1 MLDSSVVLFI
11 AFDTVCVV
19 NFGTRKILVSY
30 VVMIC
35 QPCQERT
42 KVVRAFFIAFSLG
55 GQCPKRALLM
65 VKKGSLRIIN
75 DYLHN
80 P

>member
-1 MLDSSVVLFI
+1 MCDMTDPVYRLF
-11 AFDTVCVV
+11 
-19 NFGTRKILVSY
+19 S
-30 VVMIC
+30 
-35 QPCQERT
+35 T
-42 KVVRAFFIAFSLG
+42 KQTRAFFIEFSLGG

-65 VKKGSLRIIN
+65 VKKGSFRIIN

>member
-1 MLDSSVVLFI
+1 MRCGVLEKHVHLYYYSDTSKAVFI
-11 AFDTVCVV
+11 
-19 NFGTRKILVSY
+19 
-30 VVMIC
+30 
-35 QPCQERT
+35 E
-42 KVVRAFFIAFSLG
+42 FSLG
-55 GQCPKRALLM
+55 GQCPKRALKM